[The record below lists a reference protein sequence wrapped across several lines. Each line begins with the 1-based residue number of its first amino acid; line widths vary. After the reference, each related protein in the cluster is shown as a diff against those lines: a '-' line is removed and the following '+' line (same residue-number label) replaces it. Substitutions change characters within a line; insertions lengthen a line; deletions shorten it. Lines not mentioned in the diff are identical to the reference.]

1 MKYKKG
7 DIVLV
12 QSPAGKVIPKF
23 HVKLLKRVVVS
34 PSKGSFMDWPG
45 YSGWEAT
52 PIYQKEVDMLRK
64 KWQIS
69 FHKANEDLTF
79 INEEDI
85 IKKVKTN

>member
-12 QSPAGKVIPKF
+12 QSAAGKAIPKF
-23 HVKLLKRVVVS
+23 HVRLLEKIVV
-34 PSKGSFMDWPG
+34 PASKGRFMDWHG
-45 YSGWEAT
+45 YTTWKAT

-64 KWQIS
+64 QWRIS
-69 FHKANEDLTF
+69 FDKANEDLTF

-85 IKKVKTN
+85 IKKIKTN